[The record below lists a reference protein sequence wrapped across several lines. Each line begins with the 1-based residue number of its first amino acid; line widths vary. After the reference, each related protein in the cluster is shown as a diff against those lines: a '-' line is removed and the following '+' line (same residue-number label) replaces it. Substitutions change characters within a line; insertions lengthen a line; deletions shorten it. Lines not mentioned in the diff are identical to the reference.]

1 MAKNKEIGVFQSYK
15 LLWKFMGTKERIT
28 FISIFL
34 LSTISALTQ
43 AYASIL
49 PSIIIARFTN
59 EKIWFLQIFDF
70 TFLSVGAYLAVA
82 CGIIVLLWVFG
93 MLNYR
98 MIDIFGRKMM
108 CIVNEKAQDI
118 ILLERKNLDFGMTTG
133 EINYIVKNAVDN
145 IYNLIEPFCWNFA
158 TNIMSVTLMTI
169 QLFLLNW
176 VVGLIELGLIAIILF
191 FVYLRTKLQSKVV
204 QNIESTNAKIG
215 NHFLMSLTNLPMI
228 IMFKS
233 KMRELEELNKLNTY
247 FYKEHKKR
255 ANIGFW
261 YWVIVISIEYIGLG
275 ILIYAYTAL
284 TPGKIVVASVTM
296 IINQILT
303 IYGLIEGWGYMVSN
317 LQSSAIKFC
326 NLKKIYPKDKQILT
340 EGKEKSLSQEKIKS
354 IEVQNYTVEI
364 GSFKACYNIKFESG
378 NVYVINGTSGKGKT
392 TLINAICG
400 LREISSGHLVVN
412 DKHKTKSLYTYRD
425 KISYLFQDSI
435 LFDRSVEENISYPEK
450 SLNEK
455 AQNLIKYF
463 KLEKIIKREKQNGS
477 IAQTLS
483 GGEKKRLDF
492 IRTVSK
498 DKDIYLFDEPTNDL
512 DSVNVEKVIN
522 TIKQMV
528 TEDKIIIIVSHDNRC
543 NQIATQIVNL

>member
-296 IINQILT
+296 IINQI
-303 IYGLIEGWGYMVSN
+303 
-317 LQSSAIKFC
+317 
-326 NLKKIYPKDKQILT
+326 
-340 EGKEKSLSQEKIKS
+340 SQA
-354 IEVQNYTVEI
+354 YLC
-364 GSFKACYNIKFESG
+364 FALLH
-378 NVYVINGTSGKGKT
+378 KGDCV
-392 TLINAICG
+392 AY
-400 LREISSGHLVVN
+400 
-412 DKHKTKSLYTYRD
+412 HKTD
-425 KISYLFQDSI
+425 
-435 LFDRSVEENISYPEK
+435 N
-450 SLNEK
+450 
-455 AQNLIKYF
+455 
-463 KLEKIIKREKQNGS
+463 
-477 IAQTLS
+477 
-483 GGEKKRLDF
+483 
-492 IRTVSK
+492 
-498 DKDIYLFDEPTNDL
+498 
-512 DSVNVEKVIN
+512 
-522 TIKQMV
+522 MV
-528 TEDKIIIIVSHDNRC
+528 C
-543 NQIATQIVNL
+543 